1 MGNETTS
8 FHFNSETGLN
18 FMFDTFHRPARDQKG
33 PRVGIVSTF
42 PPTRC
47 GIARFSSALVS
58 SLGEVAPELEIDLV
72 RLIDGRPPTSA
83 LGQVGMEIDPNSSVS
98 IRAAARHLDRCDV
111 VILQHEYGI
120 FGENDGEA
128 VLELVD
134 SIKRPLITVAH
145 TVVASPSDRQRRIME
160 RLHDTSRLV
169 VLSESARSALVS
181 SHSIP
186 RSEVVVIPHGSQ
198 WSATPP
204 PGGPARRLITW
215 GLLGPGKGLERS
227 LEAMVELRDLD
238 PSPQYTIVGR
248 THPVVAR
255 NEGVAY
261 RRRIESMVRD
271 LGIDDMVKFVNR
283 YVADDEL
290 YEMVRK
296 SHVVVIP
303 YDNTDQV
310 TSGVVTDAIAAGR
323 PVVATRFPHAEELVG
338 SGSGIIVDHDGAA
351 LADGVRALVETPEVY
366 DRAAKSAAA
375 RGSDLSWTSGAL
387 RYAEFIRSL
396 VPDKMTISN

>member
-1 MGNETTS
+1 
-8 FHFNSETGLN
+8 
-18 FMFDTFHRPARDQKG
+18 MFDTAYPPARLDSSG

-58 SLGEVAPELEIDLV
+58 SLGEVAPEFDVDLV

-83 LGQVGMEIDPNSSVS
+83 LGQVGMEIDPNSLVS
-98 IRAAARHLDRCDV
+98 IRAAARHLDRCDA

-120 FGENDGEA
+120 FGDDDGES

-134 SIKRPLITVAH
+134 SINRPLITVVH
-145 TVVASPSDRQRRIME
+145 TVVRSPNDRQRRIMA
-160 RLHDTSRLV
+160 RLHEASRLV
-169 VLSESARSALVS
+169 VLSEAARSALVS

-186 RSEVVVIPHGSQ
+186 RSEVVVIPHGSR
-198 WSATPP
+198 WSPTPP

-238 PSPQYTIVGR
+238 PKPHYTIVGR

-255 NEGVAY
+255 NHGVTY
-261 RRRIESMVRD
+261 RRRIESLVTD
-271 LGIDDMVKFVNR
+271 LGIGDMVEFVDR

-290 YEMVRK
+290 FEIVRR

-310 TSGVVTDAIAAGR
+310 TSGVVTDALAAGR
-323 PVVATRFPHAEELVG
+323 PVVATRFPHAEELVA
-338 SGSGIIVDHDGAA
+338 SGSGIVVDHDSAA
-351 LADGVRALVETPEVY
+351 LAAGVRALAASPEVY
-366 DRAAKSAAA
+366 ERAARSAAEK
-375 RGSDLSWTSGAL
+375 GTDLSWTSGAV
-387 RYAEFIRSL
+387 RYAEFVRSL
-396 VPDKMTISN
+396 VPGQLTASN

>member
-1 MGNETTS
+1 M
-8 FHFNSETGLN
+8 FNTVHN
-18 FMFDTFHRPARDQKG
+18 PARDPNG

-47 GIARFSSALVS
+47 GIARFSSALAS
-58 SLGEVAPELEIDLV
+58 SLGEVAPEIDVDLV

-83 LGQVGMEIDPNSSVS
+83 LGQVGMEIDPNSPVS

-120 FGENDGEA
+120 FGDNDGES

-134 SIKRPLITVAH
+134 SIERPLITVVH

-186 RSEVVVIPHGSQ
+186 RSEVVVIPHGSR

-204 PGGPARRLITW
+204 PRGPARQLITW

-227 LEAMVELRDLD
+227 IEAMAKLRDLD
-238 PSPQYTIVGR
+238 PSPHYTIVGR
-248 THPVVAR
+248 IHPVVAR
-255 NEGVAY
+255 NQGIAY
-261 RRRIESMVRD
+261 RRRIESLVRD
-271 LGIDDMVKFVNR
+271 LGIEDMVDFVDH
-283 YVADDEL
+283 YVAEDEL
-290 YEMVRK
+290 YEMVRN

-310 TSGVVTDAIAAGR
+310 ASGVVTDAIAAGR
-323 PVVATRFPHAEELVG
+323 PVVATRFPHAEELVE
-338 SGSGIIVDHDGAA
+338 SGSGIIVDHDSAA
-351 LADGVRALVETPEVY
+351 LAAGVRALAETPEVY

-375 RGSDLSWTSGAL
+375 KGLDLSWTSGAV

-396 VPDKMTISN
+396 VPDQLTASN